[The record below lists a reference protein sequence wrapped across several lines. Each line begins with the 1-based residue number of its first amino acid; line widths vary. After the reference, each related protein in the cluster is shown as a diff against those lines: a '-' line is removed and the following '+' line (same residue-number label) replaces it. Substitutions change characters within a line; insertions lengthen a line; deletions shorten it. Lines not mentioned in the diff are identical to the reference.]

1 MYNHTVRFEWDN
13 EKANSNE
20 QEHGVSF
27 TEATTV
33 FDDDLAVAL
42 PDPDHSIDEFRLLL
56 LGESSQRRLLVVS
69 YTERDDVI
77 RIISARTPTRAEQ
90 EDYENG

>member
-1 MYNHTVRFEWDN
+1 MYNHTVRFEWNN

-20 QEHGVSF
+20 REHNVSF
-27 TEATTV
+27 IEAATV

-42 PDPDHSIDEFRLLL
+42 PDPDHSMGEFRLLL
-56 LGESSQRRLLVVS
+56 LGESSWRRLLVVS

-77 RIISARTPTRAEQ
+77 RIISARTPTRTEQ

>member
-1 MYNHTVRFEWDN
+1 MYNHTVRFEWDT
-13 EKANSNE
+13 EKATSNE
-20 QEHGVSF
+20 VEHNVSF
-27 TEATTV
+27 TEAATV

-69 YTERDDVI
+69 YTERADVI
-77 RIISARTPTRAEQ
+77 RIISANSDTQRAE
-90 EDYENG
+90 GL